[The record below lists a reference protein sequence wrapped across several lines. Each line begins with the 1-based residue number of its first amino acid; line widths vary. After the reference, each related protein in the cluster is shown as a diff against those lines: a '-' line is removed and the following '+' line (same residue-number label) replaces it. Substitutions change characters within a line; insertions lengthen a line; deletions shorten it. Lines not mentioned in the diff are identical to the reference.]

1 MLERVRYWAIL
12 CLLTAPITQA
22 AEIDAAS
29 EGLAVAAIL
38 STLVYGL
45 IGLALFIIGY
55 LLFDKFLKLDLRK
68 ELVIDQNTA
77 IGVMMAGVFIGIG
90 IIIAAAMR

>member
-1 MLERVRYWAIL
+1 MLTRLRNWAAL

-22 AEIDAAS
+22 AEVSAAS

-45 IGLALFIIGY
+45 IGLALFIVGY

-90 IIIAAAMR
+90 LIIAAAMR